1 MPAVAGLSILATV
14 VGAIVFALI
23 YQTQATW
30 VTHTLEVE
38 RELGRL
44 RGTLQVG
51 EIASRNF
58 ILSRDEAFASEFNSA
73 SIEAPKQVER
83 IAELTADNPA
93 QQGRIAELRSLV
105 RQNLDVT
112 LQAIGA
118 RRAGNADTAMSTFVS
133 GPAHEISE
141 KIEATVTQM
150 DHNEADLLATRE
162 AEALSSGTT
171 LISAGALTVLLA
183 IVSLILWL
191 QDRRRSNAALQSSL
205 AEQQSLV
212 ANLQTANDA
221 TQRETGLK
229 LAAEMKLRQIQK
241 MEAVGQLTGG
251 IAHDFNNMLSV
262 IMSAI
267 TLSRKRLKA
276 GNYDVNTMMDAAMD
290 AAQRAAKLTAR
301 LLAFSRQQPL
311 APEPLDAGKF
321 IGGMTELLQRTL
333 GEHIQVETVL
343 GAGLWRMHVDISQL
357 ENAVI
362 NLAVNA
368 RDAMQKGGKLTLETA
383 NTSLDDAYA
392 REHADV
398 TAGQYVMIAVS
409 DSGEGMPAH
418 VIERAFDPFFTT
430 KPVGVGTGL
439 GLSQVFGFVKQSG
452 GHVKIYSELG
462 SGTTVKVYL
471 PRYFGD
477 KPEAMR
483 ASALPED
490 LRTEPVS
497 GVILVV
503 EDEPRLR
510 EVGSTGLRDL
520 GYTILE
526 APNGTEAL
534 KILDANPSIQL
545 LFTDIVMPDMTGR
558 VLADEAL
565 KRRPDLKVL
574 YTTGYTRNAV
584 VHNGVLDHGVNFL
597 PKPFT
602 LEELARKVREVLAKA

>member
-1 MPAVAGLSILATV
+1 MEEQEA
-14 VGAIVFALI
+14 AL
-23 YQTQATW
+23 
-30 VTHTLEVE
+30 
-38 RELGRL
+38 
-44 RGTLQVG
+44 
-51 EIASRNF
+51 
-58 ILSRDEAFASEFNSA
+58 
-73 SIEAPKQVER
+73 
-83 IAELTADNPA
+83 
-93 QQGRIAELRSLV
+93 LV
-105 RQNLDVT
+105 
-112 LQAIGA
+112 
-118 RRAGNADTAMSTFVS
+118 
-133 GPAHEISE
+133 
-141 KIEATVTQM
+141 K
-150 DHNEADLLATRE
+150 RE
-162 AEALSSGTT
+162 AEARSSGAT
-171 LISAGALTVLLA
+171 LISAGALTVVLA
-183 IVSLILWL
+183 IVSLVLWL
-191 QDRRRSNAALQSSL
+191 QDRRRSSAALQSSL

-212 ANLQTANDA
+212 ANLQTANES
-221 TQRETGLK
+221 TQRETELK
-229 LAAEMKLRQIQK
+229 LAAEGKLRQIQK

-262 IMSAI
+262 ILSAI
-267 TLSRKRLKA
+267 TLSRKRMKA
-276 GNYDVNTMMDAAMD
+276 GNYDINTMMDAAMD

-343 GAGLWRMHVDISQL
+343 GAGLWRVHVDMSQL
-357 ENAVI
+357 ENAII

-383 NTSLDDAYA
+383 NMSLDDAYA
-392 REHADV
+392 RQHADV

-409 DSGEGMPAH
+409 DSGEGMAPD
-418 VIERAFDPFFTT
+418 VVERAFDPFFTT

-452 GHVKIYSELG
+452 GHVKIYSEVG

-483 ASALPED
+483 VSALPDD
-490 LRTEPVS
+490 LRNETAS

-534 KILDANPSIQL
+534 KVLDANPAIQL

-558 VLADEAL
+558 VLADEARR
-565 KRRPDLKVL
+565 RRPDLKVL